1 MKNDERLEY
10 VKFRIGSAYETH
22 KAATLLF
29 ENGFWNSCVNRLY
42 YSVFYAVNALLVLNE
57 IQPKTHSTVKSQFS
71 QHFVKTGVFESHFG
85 RLLNTLYDWRQ
96 RGDYETL
103 TTYDKKSVEPLLE
116 SCLEM
121 IQQIEVEIN
130 KYLKSN

>member
-1 MKNDERLEY
+1 MKNSERLEY
-10 VKFRIGSAYETH
+10 VKFRIDSAYETH

-42 YSVFYAVNALLVLNE
+42 YSIFYAVNALLVCNE

-71 QHFVKTGVFESHFG
+71 QHFVKTGIFETHFG

-96 RGDYETL
+96 RGDYENL
-103 TTYDKKSVEPLLE
+103 FQYDKESVEPLLE

-121 IQQIEVEIN
+121 IKQIEAEIN
-130 KYLKSN
+130 RNL